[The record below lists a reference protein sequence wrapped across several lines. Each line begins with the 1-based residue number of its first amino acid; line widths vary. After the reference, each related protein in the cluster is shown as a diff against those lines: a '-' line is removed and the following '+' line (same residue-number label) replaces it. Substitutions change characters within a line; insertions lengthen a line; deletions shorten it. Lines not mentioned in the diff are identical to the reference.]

1 MSTEAF
7 GKLLGD
13 ARWSGK
19 IFNGKWV
26 AAKGGARDVPEPAT
40 GKPLCNVGFADA
52 SDIEAAAAA
61 AAAAQAA
68 WAGGRWPFA
77 RSHTAQGSSAAGTGY
92 GWAGAAD
99 RA

>member
-26 AAKGGARDVPEPAT
+26 AAKGGARDVTEPAT
-40 GKPLCNVGFADA
+40 GKTLCNVGFADA
-52 SDIEAAAAA
+52 SDIEACAAA
-61 AAAAQAA
+61 AAAAQA
-68 WAGGRWPFA
+68 
-77 RSHTAQGSSAAGTGY
+77 
-92 GWAGAAD
+92 
-99 RA
+99 